1 MKELSLHILDI
12 MHNSIA
18 ANADLIQLELI
29 EDTARDVLSF
39 RIEDNGKGMSEEQAA
54 RVVNPFVTGRTTR
67 KVGLGIPLLK
77 AAAEL
82 TGGGIE
88 LRSKEGTGTVI
99 SARFGYGHIDRQPL
113 GDMAGTMLG
122 LITSHEEIDFV
133 YRHWVDGRDYTLD
146 TREMRQMLG
155 DVKFSQPDVMLWLS
169 EFLQENE
176 AELYNGGDL
185 YSPQL
190 SQ

>member
-18 ANADLIQLELI
+18 ANADLIQLELT

-39 RIEDNGKGMSEEQAA
+39 RIEDNGKGMSEEQVA

-88 LRSKEGTGTVI
+88 LSSKEGAGTVI

-133 YRHWVDGRDYTLD
+133 YHHRVDGRDYTLD

-176 AELYNGGDL
+176 AELYNGGE
-185 YSPQL
+185 PE
-190 SQ
+190 